1 MFGVCVASR
10 ERGVK
15 EEELEEEDDNELDR
29 QCAAG
34 ERTGVMI
41 DSGELLGA
49 TFEGRAEDLCC
60 SLRPEREIRSGL
72 ESLEL
77 ETSRATDDSCGLV
90 CDRCVFGLKRAEG
103 NVKRWFM
110 ESGLSVGTVGRQ

>member
-1 MFGVCVASR
+1 VFGVCVVSR

-34 ERTGVMI
+34 ERTGVMMES
-41 DSGELLGA
+41 DELLGA
-49 TFEGRAEDLCC
+49 TFEGCAEDLCC
-60 SLRPEREIRSGL
+60 SLWLEREIRS
-72 ESLEL
+72 EL
-77 ETSRATDDSCGLV
+77 ETSRATAESCGLV
-90 CDRCVFGLKRAEG
+90 CDGCVFGFKRAEG

>member
-1 MFGVCVASR
+1 VFGVCVVSR

-29 QCAAG
+29 QCTAG
-34 ERTGVMI
+34 ERTGVMMES
-41 DSGELLGA
+41 DELLGA
-49 TFEGRAEDLCC
+49 TFEEDLCC
-60 SLRPEREIRSGL
+60 SLWLEREIRSGL

-77 ETSRATDDSCGLV
+77 ETSRATAESCGLV
-90 CDRCVFGLKRAEG
+90 CDGCVFEFKRAEG